1 MEEKSMI
8 LAFNDQITVTG
19 ERGGADAFVGSY
31 AVLSLIFILLQ
42 VIANWRI
49 YTKAGESGWKS
60 LIPLYTQYIAFKIA
74 WKTSMFWLMLLVT
87 VAAYVMIMLSTVIP
101 ALAFIFMWLII
112 LCCAV
117 LTIIGIVFS
126 YKLSR
131 AFGHGVGYTLG
142 LIFLN
147 PIFILILG
155 LGKSQYIGADL

>member
-1 MEEKSMI
+1 MI
-8 LAFNDQITVTG
+8 LAFNDQITITG
-19 ERGGADAFVGSY
+19 ERGGVDAFIGSY
-31 AVLSLIFILLQ
+31 AVLALIFILLQ

-60 LIPLYTQYIAFKIA
+60 LIPLYSQYIAFKIA

-87 VAAYVMIMLSTVIP
+87 IAAYVMITLSTVIP

-112 LCCAV
+112 LCGAV
-117 LTIIGIVFS
+117 LTIISIVFS

-147 PIFILILG
+147 PIFILMLG